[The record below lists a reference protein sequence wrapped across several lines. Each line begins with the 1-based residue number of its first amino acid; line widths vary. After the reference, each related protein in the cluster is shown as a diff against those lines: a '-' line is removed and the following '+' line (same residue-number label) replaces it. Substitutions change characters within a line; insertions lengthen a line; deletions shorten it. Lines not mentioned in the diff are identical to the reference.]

1 MTKILI
7 TAATTATAIKIKKAF
22 AGFELILADY
32 GEVPQLQTENYSF
45 LSLGNQ
51 NKESA
56 AHILLTSC
64 LDHNVDMILP
74 LYRFEIEAVSKAVT
88 LFTEYGIKV
97 LLPRTDLLPQ
107 YDVQTDLKN
116 WIILE
121 NGNILYQSFPEHIR
135 NEEAANLKLNGA
147 FYIEPQTEKL
157 GLISI

>member
-1 MTKILI
+1 MAKILI

-22 AGFELILADY
+22 AGFKLILADY

-51 NKESA
+51 NKEST

-64 LDHNVDMILP
+64 LDQDVNMILP

-97 LLPRTDLLPQ
+97 LLPHIDLLSQ
-107 YDVQTDLKN
+107 YDVQIDPKN
-116 WIILE
+116 WLILE
-121 NGNILYQSFPEHIR
+121 NGNILYQSFPDHVK

-147 FYIEPQTEKL
+147 FYIETQTEKL